1 MTLNQKIKVCIDF
14 NKRKPLSRW
23 HNDNITTNNFF
34 DNKYFDLVKWHD
46 FKLGENNFL
55 FLYCV
60 PDETVMFL
68 ETVESNFYK
77 IIKQKNI
84 KILFWNEQFNL
95 FMFDGNIFKFVPH
108 IKHNCYDINEMLYWK
123 ITNILKKHNIR
134 EENLFFIHSAKGFLE
149 ETEQMRQKK
158 ILWIKT
164 TLDLKSKH
172 IQFNNWLPWGSNQK
186 VNIAKNLRY
195 HYACLFAGRPA
206 KHRYNLIKNLWEKEL
221 LNFGKC
227 SLSRHSNDS
236 SEFDK
241 INLLPIGQVN
251 THLVNDMPQETSLF
265 QDIFLWVAGETY
277 CPNGYPYFTEKT
289 IKAILYERPFISYGN
304 PGTLAYLRDHG
315 FKTFDAYWDE
325 SYDNEKDD
333 DKKIE
338 MIAQIIKNIC
348 KKNIVDINRMH
359 DDMKPIL
366 EHNKNLL
373 VNTDWREDLIKFL
386 S

>member
-1 MTLNQKIKVCIDF
+1 MVKKINICLDFNEIATLNI
-14 NKRKPLSRW
+14 W
-23 HNDNITTNNFF
+23 HHASFTNNFF
-34 DNKYFDLVKWHD
+34 GDDVFHLIKWDD
-46 FKLGENNFL
+46 FKEEENNFL

-60 PDETVMFL
+60 PDETMMFL
-68 ETVESNFYK
+68 ETIENDFYE
-77 IIKQKNI
+77 IIKKKNI

-95 FMFDGNIFKFVPH
+95 FMFDGNIFKFVPY
-108 IKHNCYDINEMLYWK
+108 IKHNCYDINAILYWK
-123 ITNILKKHNIR
+123 ITNILKKHNIG
-134 EENLFFIHSAKGFLE
+134 EENLFFIHSAKGFIE
-149 ETEQMRQKK
+149 EIEQMRQKE
-158 ILWIKT
+158 ILWIRT

-172 IQFNNWLPWGSNQK
+172 IQLNNWLPWGSNQK
-186 VNIAKNLRY
+186 VDVAKELSY

-206 KHRYNLIKNLWEKEL
+206 MHRYNLIKNLWEKEL

-227 SLSRHSNDS
+227 SLPHYDNS
-236 SEFDK
+236 SEFAR
-241 INLLPIGQVN
+241 INLPPIGCVN
-251 THLVNDMPQETSLF
+251 AHFSNNVAPETDIF
-265 QDIFLWVAGETY
+265 KDIFLWVAGETY
-277 CPNGYPYFTEKT
+277 CPNGYPRFTEKT

-304 PGTLAYLRDHG
+304 PGTLAYLKEHG

-373 VNTDWREDLIKFL
+373 VNTDWIEDLIKFL